1 MQMVGKSREAGLA
14 RIDVRECDQRRRRGF
29 GVIEKQRELVD
40 EVAQRGFTA
49 RTALIG
55 FGGKNFPRDT
65 KRVTEEG
72 DLFGLGFKIGEYEVA
87 ENEIEKQQTGADE
100 LDRMTPAITEI
111 LLTDIAI
118 ESSGKKMIH
127 AACAVVFAPGDM
139 PAAFQLGNEVV

>member
-1 MQMVGKSREAGLA
+1 MEMVGKSREAGLA
-14 RIDVRECDQRRRRGF
+14 GIDVREGDHRGRRGF

-40 EVAQRGFTA
+40 EVAQRGFTT

-55 FGGKNFPRDT
+55 FGRKDLPGNIEN
-65 KRVTEEG
+65 VTEEG
-72 DLFGLGFKIGEYEVA
+72 DLFGLGFKIVESEVA

-111 LLTDIAI
+111 LLTRIAI
-118 ESSGKKMIH
+118 ESFGKKMIH
-127 AACAVVFAPGDM
+127 TARAVVFAPGDM